1 MPNPLAI
8 NPLPRQRA
16 ITSANDAFT
25 RARLTALFSETAWY
39 PKKKVTIEVAQT
51 KGHAEP
57 PPQGWYSD
65 PLLPDPTSGS
75 QVFRS
80 QSGPRPCPY
89 FGP

>member
-8 NPLPRQRA
+8 NPHAQQRA
-16 ITSANDAFT
+16 ITSANEAFT

-57 PPQGWYSD
+57 PPPGVV
-65 PLLPDPTSGS
+65 LRVPTSGS
-75 QVFRS
+75 QVSAS

>member
-8 NPLPRQRA
+8 NPHAQQRA
-16 ITSANDAFT
+16 ITSANEAFT

-57 PPQGWYSD
+57 PPPRGGTQG
-65 PLLPDPTSGS
+65 
-75 QVFRS
+75 
-80 QSGPRPCPY
+80 PY
-89 FGP
+89 FRLASFCVAIWAASVSLFWSLISA